1 MSNLIPNGHNKIYGC
16 KISNNRKTDEDF
28 ICIPN
33 SKNLNIKTK
42 KYLLKLFSKTQITLM
57 HLLPSTSIFNYS

>member
-33 SKNLNIKTK
+33 DKILNIKTNC
-42 KYLLKLFSKTQITLM
+42 S
-57 HLLPSTSIFNYS
+57 